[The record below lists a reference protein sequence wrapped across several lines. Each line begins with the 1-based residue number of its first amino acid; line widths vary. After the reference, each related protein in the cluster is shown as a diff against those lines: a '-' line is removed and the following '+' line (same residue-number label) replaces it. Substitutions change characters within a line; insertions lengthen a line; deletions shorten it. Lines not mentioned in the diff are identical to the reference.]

1 MSVDLKKAAIKR
13 RILLLGGAALLL
25 AAFFAGWAG
34 YRYVHTKVDL
44 QKLDSVEI
52 RMSILFPDWEPEK
65 RTVVITEPDSFEKV
79 LETDA
84 AVKKKAGV
92 TPGITAQRWKIEWIY
107 HMGDRSV
114 THYYEGMHNRPEVE
128 EILCG
133 LPEIQA
139 IADEE
144 LLRLYREEKEN
155 EQRR

>member
-1 MSVDLKKAAIKR
+1 MSVDWKKAAIKR

-52 RMSILFPDWEPEK
+52 RMRILFPDWEPEK
-65 RTVVITEPDSFEKV
+65 RAVVITEPDSFEKV

-92 TPGITAQRWKIEWIY
+92 TPGITAQRWEMEWIY

-114 THYYEGMHNRPEVE
+114 THSYEGMHNRPEVE

-133 LPEIQA
+133 IPEIQA

-144 LLRLYREEKEN
+144 LLRLYREEN
-155 EQRR
+155 QQIR